1 MGGGGTVGV
10 DLDKL
15 FPPTIVLALSQHV
28 NGRQYHNL
36 SICLDL

>member
-1 MGGGGTVGV
+1 LGV

-15 FPPTIVLALSQHV
+15 VPPTIVLDLSQHV
-28 NGRQYHNL
+28 NGRQYHNR